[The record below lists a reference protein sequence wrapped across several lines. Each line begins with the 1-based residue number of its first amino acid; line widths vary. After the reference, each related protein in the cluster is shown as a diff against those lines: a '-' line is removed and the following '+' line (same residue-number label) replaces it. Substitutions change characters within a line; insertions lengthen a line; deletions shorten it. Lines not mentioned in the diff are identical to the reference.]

1 MRAVGSGSRRGSAR
15 AWIGAALKRTRAAQA
30 RPSRRRV
37 RTSVLLQL
45 TETECGAACLG
56 IVLAHFGRWVS
67 IEELRE
73 SCSVGRDGC
82 SAADIFRAAK
92 RYGLEVK
99 GWRRQPRQLAAMPL
113 PMILFWEFQHFV
125 VLEGFRGGRFLIND
139 PANGHRTVSWEEFDE
154 AFTGVTLTFEPLPAF
169 QPGGVR
175 PGLLRRIVPWLRD
188 VKKPLAFAACC
199 GLLLAVP
206 ALALPFLVS
215 LFVDFVLSGREPS
228 WGGMLVGILLAAAGL
243 LYLLNWLR
251 ERCLRLL
258 SVRLSVDH
266 ASRFMTRLFRLPMRF
281 FTQRFSGDLTSRI
294 QLLDAVSNVATRH
307 FVGIAIEF
315 VTSLA
320 FLGLMLTYD
329 PLLSAVVV
337 GLSVLSAVAMRVLA
351 RARVDENR
359 RLRREQGMLYGIGM
373 FGVAKIDT
381 LQATG
386 AEDDFFAR
394 WTGYQARELIARQRF
409 AELGYVNA
417 ALPVLFLILGN
428 AAVLGVGGWRVM
440 AGDMTPG
447 MLTAFY
453 MAAVYFLMPIGRFIQ
468 FADMFQMLEADLQ
481 RLDDVFDAAED
492 HDFESGP
499 HDAAEGR
506 ISTLGGRLRLKGQI
520 ELRGVTFGYQHNS
533 EPVLKDFSVT
543 IEPGQRVAVVGPSG
557 SGKSTLSALVAGIY
571 QPWSGEI
578 LIDGHPRS
586 SIPRELL
593 TSSIS
598 LVDQHIF
605 LFAGTV
611 RENLTMW
618 IPNVPDQSLV
628 AAAQDAIIHD
638 AVISRPLGYDAP
650 VEEGGSNFSG
660 GQRQRLE
667 IARALVND
675 PSVLIL
681 DEATSSLDT
690 ITEVRI
696 DDALRRRGCSCLI
709 VAHRLSTI
717 RDCDLIVVLDH
728 GREVQRGI
736 HPELMQETGGLYHQ
750 LVASS

>member
-1 MRAVGSGSRRGSAR
+1 MRAAGSRGGRQSVHSTLE
-15 AWIGAALKRTRAAQA
+15 AALKRARAA
-30 RPSRRRV
+30 RKLPSRRWV

-56 IVLAHFGRWVS
+56 IVLSHFGRWVS
-67 IEELRE
+67 IEELRDA
-73 SCSVGRDGC
+73 CSVGRDGC
-82 SAADIFRAAK
+82 SAADIFRAAR

-99 GWRRQPRQLAAMPL
+99 GWRRQPHQLLEMPL
-113 PMILFWEFQHFV
+113 PMILFWEFHHFV

-139 PANGHRTVSWEEFDE
+139 PANGHRTVSEEEFDQ
-154 AFTGVTLTFEPLPAF
+154 AFTGVTLTFTPRPEF

-175 PGLLRRIVPWLRD
+175 PGLLYRIVPWLRD

-206 ALALPFLVS
+206 ALAMPILVN

-228 WGGMLVGILLAAAGL
+228 LGGVLVGVLLAAAGL
-243 LYLLNWLR
+243 LALLTWLR

-281 FTQRFSGDLTSRI
+281 FAQRFAGDLTSRI
-294 QLLDAVSNVATRH
+294 QLLDSVSNVASRH
-307 FVGIAIEF
+307 LVGIGIEI

-320 FLGLMLTYD
+320 FLGLMLAYD
-329 PLLSAVVV
+329 PMLAAIVVA
-337 GLSVLSAVAMRVLA
+337 LSVISAIVMRVLA
-351 RARVDENR
+351 RVRVDENR
-359 RLRREQGMLYGIGM
+359 RLRREQGMLHGIGM
-373 FGVAKIDT
+373 FGVSKIDT
-381 LQATG
+381 LQAIG
-386 AEDDFFAR
+386 AEDEFYAR
-394 WTGYQARELIARQRF
+394 WTGYQARELLARQRF

-417 ALPVLFLILGN
+417 SLPILFNLLAN
-428 AAVLGVGGWRVM
+428 AAVLGIAGWRVM
-440 AGDMTPG
+440 SGDMTTG

-453 MAAVYFLMPIGRFIQ
+453 MAAASFMMPVGRFIQ
-468 FADMFQMLEADLQ
+468 FADLFQMLEADLQ
-481 RLDDVFDAAED
+481 RLDDVFDASED
-492 HDFESGP
+492 DDFES
-499 HDAAEGR
+499 AAAGAGDQV
-506 ISTLGGRLRLKGQI
+506 STLGGRLRLKGRI
-520 ELRGVTFGYQHNS
+520 ELRDVTFGYQQNR
-533 EPVLKDFSVT
+533 EPLLKDFSLT
-543 IEPGQRVAVVGPSG
+543 IEPGQRVAIVGPSG

-571 QPWSGEI
+571 RPWSGEI

-586 SIPRELL
+586 AIPRELL
-593 TSSIS
+593 TSSVS

-618 IPNVPDQSLV
+618 LPNVPDHTLM
-628 AAAQDAIIHD
+628 AAAQDAIVHD
-638 AVISRPLGYDAP
+638 VIVTRPHGYDAL

-675 PSVLIL
+675 PSVLVL
-681 DEATSSLDT
+681 DEATCSLDT

-728 GREVQRGI
+728 GREVQRGA
-736 HPELMQETGGLYHQ
+736 HTELMQETGGLYRQ
-750 LVASS
+750 LVESS

>member
-1 MRAVGSGSRRGSAR
+1 MRAAGSRGGRQSVHSTLE
-15 AWIGAALKRTRAAQA
+15 AALKRARAA
-30 RPSRRRV
+30 RKLPSRRWV

-56 IVLAHFGRWVS
+56 IVLSHFGRWVS
-67 IEELRE
+67 IEELRDA
-73 SCSVGRDGC
+73 CSVGRDGC
-82 SAADIFRAAK
+82 SAADIFRAAR

-99 GWRRQPRQLAAMPL
+99 GWRRQPHQLLEMPL
-113 PMILFWEFQHFV
+113 PMILFWEFHHFV

-139 PANGHRTVSWEEFDE
+139 PANGHRTVSEEEFDQ
-154 AFTGVTLTFEPLPAF
+154 AFTGVTLTFTPRPEF

-175 PGLLRRIVPWLRD
+175 PGLLYRIVPWLRD

-206 ALALPFLVS
+206 ALAMPILVN

-228 WGGMLVGILLAAAGL
+228 LGGVLVGVLLAAAGL
-243 LYLLNWLR
+243 LALLTWLR

-281 FTQRFSGDLTSRI
+281 FAQRFAGDLTSRI
-294 QLLDAVSNVATRH
+294 QLLDSVSNVASRH
-307 FVGIAIEF
+307 LVGIGIEI

-320 FLGLMLTYD
+320 FLGLMLAYD
-329 PLLSAVVV
+329 PMLAAIVVA
-337 GLSVLSAVAMRVLA
+337 LSVISAIVMRVLA
-351 RARVDENR
+351 RVRVDENR
-359 RLRREQGMLYGIGM
+359 RLRREQGMLHGIGM
-373 FGVAKIDT
+373 FGVSKIDT
-381 LQATG
+381 LQAIG
-386 AEDDFFAR
+386 AEDEFYAR
-394 WTGYQARELIARQRF
+394 WTGYQARELLARQRF

-417 ALPVLFLILGN
+417 SLPILFNLLAN
-428 AAVLGVGGWRVM
+428 AAVLGIAGWRVM
-440 AGDMTPG
+440 SGDMTTG

-453 MAAVYFLMPIGRFIQ
+453 MAAASFMMPVGRFIQ
-468 FADMFQMLEADLQ
+468 FADLFQMLEADLQ
-481 RLDDVFDAAED
+481 RLDDVFDASED
-492 HDFESGP
+492 DDFES
-499 HDAAEGR
+499 AAAGAGDQV
-506 ISTLGGRLRLKGQI
+506 STLGGRLRLKGRI
-520 ELRGVTFGYQHNS
+520 ELRDVTFGYQQNR
-533 EPVLKDFSVT
+533 EPLLKDFSLT
-543 IEPGQRVAVVGPSG
+543 IEPGQRVAIVGPSG

-571 QPWSGEI
+571 RPWSGEI
-578 LIDGHPRS
+578 LIDGHPRNA
-586 SIPRELL
+586 IPRELL
-593 TSSIS
+593 TSSVS

-618 IPNVPDQSLV
+618 LPNVPDHTLM
-628 AAAQDAIIHD
+628 AAAQDAIVHD
-638 AVISRPLGYDAP
+638 VIVTRPHGYDAL

-675 PSVLIL
+675 PSVLVL
-681 DEATSSLDT
+681 DEATCSLDT

-728 GREVQRGI
+728 GREVQRGA
-736 HPELMQETGGLYHQ
+736 HTELMQETGGLYRQ
-750 LVASS
+750 LVESS

>member
-1 MRAVGSGSRRGSAR
+1 MRAAGSRDGRQSVHSTLE
-15 AWIGAALKRTRAAQA
+15 AALKRARAA
-30 RPSRRRV
+30 RKLPSRRWV

-56 IVLAHFGRWVS
+56 IVLSHFGRWVS
-67 IEELRE
+67 IEELRDA
-73 SCSVGRDGC
+73 CSVGRDGC
-82 SAADIFRAAK
+82 SAADIFRAAR

-99 GWRRQPRQLAAMPL
+99 GWRRQPHQLLEMPL
-113 PMILFWEFQHFV
+113 PMILFWEFHHFV

-139 PANGHRTVSWEEFDE
+139 PANGHRTVSEEEFDQ
-154 AFTGVTLTFEPLPAF
+154 AFTGVTLTFTPRPEF

-175 PGLLRRIVPWLRD
+175 PGLLYRIVPWLRD

-206 ALALPFLVS
+206 ALAMPILVN

-228 WGGMLVGILLAAAGL
+228 LGGVLVGVLLAAAGL
-243 LYLLNWLR
+243 LALLTWLR

-281 FTQRFSGDLTSRI
+281 FAQRFAGDLTSRI
-294 QLLDAVSNVATRH
+294 QLLDSVSNVASRH
-307 FVGIAIEF
+307 LVGIGIEI

-320 FLGLMLTYD
+320 FLGLMLAYD
-329 PLLSAVVV
+329 PMLAAIVVA
-337 GLSVLSAVAMRVLA
+337 LSVISAIVMRVLA
-351 RARVDENR
+351 RVRVDENR
-359 RLRREQGMLYGIGM
+359 RLRREQGMLHGIGM
-373 FGVAKIDT
+373 FGVSKIDT
-381 LQATG
+381 LQAIG
-386 AEDDFFAR
+386 AEDEFYAR
-394 WTGYQARELIARQRF
+394 WTGYQARELLARQRF

-417 ALPVLFLILGN
+417 SLPILFNLLAN
-428 AAVLGVGGWRVM
+428 AAVLGIAGWRVM
-440 AGDMTPG
+440 SGDMTTG

-453 MAAVYFLMPIGRFIQ
+453 MAAASFMMPVGRFIQ
-468 FADMFQMLEADLQ
+468 FADLFQMLEADLQ
-481 RLDDVFDAAED
+481 RLDDVFDASED
-492 HDFESGP
+492 DDFES
-499 HDAAEGR
+499 AAAGAGDQV
-506 ISTLGGRLRLKGQI
+506 STLGGRLRLKGRI
-520 ELRGVTFGYQHNS
+520 ELRDVTFGYQQNR
-533 EPVLKDFSVT
+533 EPLLKDFSLT
-543 IEPGQRVAVVGPSG
+543 IEPGQRVAIVGPSG

-571 QPWSGEI
+571 RPWSGEI

-586 SIPRELL
+586 AIPRELL
-593 TSSIS
+593 TSSVS

-618 IPNVPDQSLV
+618 LPNVPDHTLM
-628 AAAQDAIIHD
+628 AAAQDAIVHD
-638 AVISRPLGYDAP
+638 VIVTRPHGYDAL

-675 PSVLIL
+675 PSVLVL
-681 DEATSSLDT
+681 DEATCSLDT

-728 GREVQRGI
+728 GREVQRGA
-736 HPELMQETGGLYHQ
+736 HTELMQETGGLYRQ
-750 LVASS
+750 LVESS

>member
-1 MRAVGSGSRRGSAR
+1 MRAAGSRGGRQSVHSTLE
-15 AWIGAALKRTRAAQA
+15 AALKRARAA
-30 RPSRRRV
+30 RKLPSRRWV

-56 IVLAHFGRWVS
+56 IVLSHFGRWVS
-67 IEELRE
+67 IEELRDA
-73 SCSVGRDGC
+73 CSVGRDGC
-82 SAADIFRAAK
+82 SAADIFRAAR

-99 GWRRQPRQLAAMPL
+99 GWRRQPHQLLEMPL
-113 PMILFWEFQHFV
+113 PMILFWEFHHFV

-139 PANGHRTVSWEEFDE
+139 PANGHRTVSEEEFDQ
-154 AFTGVTLTFEPLPAF
+154 AFTGVTLTFTPRPEF

-175 PGLLRRIVPWLRD
+175 PGLLYRIMPWLRD

-206 ALALPFLVS
+206 ALAMPILVN

-228 WGGMLVGILLAAAGL
+228 LGGVLVGVLLAAAGL
-243 LYLLNWLR
+243 LALLTWLR

-281 FTQRFSGDLTSRI
+281 FAQRFAGDLTSRI
-294 QLLDAVSNVATRH
+294 QLLDSVSNVASRH
-307 FVGIAIEF
+307 LVGIGIEI

-320 FLGLMLTYD
+320 FLGLMLAYD
-329 PLLSAVVV
+329 PMLAAIVVA
-337 GLSVLSAVAMRVLA
+337 LSVISAIVMRVLA
-351 RARVDENR
+351 RVRVDENR
-359 RLRREQGMLYGIGM
+359 RLRREQGMLHGIGM
-373 FGVAKIDT
+373 FGVSKIDT
-381 LQATG
+381 LQAIG
-386 AEDDFFAR
+386 AEDEFYAR
-394 WTGYQARELIARQRF
+394 WTGYQARELLARQRF

-417 ALPVLFLILGN
+417 SLPILFNLLAN
-428 AAVLGVGGWRVM
+428 AAVLGIAGWRVM
-440 AGDMTPG
+440 SGDMTTG

-453 MAAVYFLMPIGRFIQ
+453 MAAASFMMPVGRFIQ
-468 FADMFQMLEADLQ
+468 FADLFQMLEADLQ
-481 RLDDVFDAAED
+481 RLDDVFDASED
-492 HDFESGP
+492 DDFES
-499 HDAAEGR
+499 AAAGAGDQV
-506 ISTLGGRLRLKGQI
+506 STLGGRLRLKGRI
-520 ELRGVTFGYQHNS
+520 ELRDVTFGYQQNR
-533 EPVLKDFSVT
+533 EPLLKDFSLT
-543 IEPGQRVAVVGPSG
+543 IEPGQRVAIVGPSG

-571 QPWSGEI
+571 RPWSGEI

-586 SIPRELL
+586 AIPRELL
-593 TSSIS
+593 TSSVS

-618 IPNVPDQSLV
+618 LPNVPDHTLM
-628 AAAQDAIIHD
+628 AAAQDAIVHD
-638 AVISRPLGYDAP
+638 VIVTRPHGYDAL

-675 PSVLIL
+675 PSVLVL
-681 DEATSSLDT
+681 DEATCSLDT

-728 GREVQRGI
+728 GREVQRGA
-736 HPELMQETGGLYHQ
+736 HTELMQETDGLYRQ
-750 LVASS
+750 LVESS

>member
-1 MRAVGSGSRRGSAR
+1 MRAAGSSGGRQSVHPALE
-15 AWIGAALKRTRAAQA
+15 AALKRTRAAQ
-30 RPSRRRV
+30 RLPSRRWV

-56 IVLAHFGRWVS
+56 IVLSHFGRWVS
-67 IEELRE
+67 IEELRDA
-73 SCSVGRDGC
+73 CSVGRDGC
-82 SAADIFRAAK
+82 SAADIFRAAR
-92 RYGLEVK
+92 RYGLETK
-99 GWRRQPRQLAAMPL
+99 GWRRQPHQLLEMPL
-113 PMILFWEFQHFV
+113 PMIVFWEFHHFV

-139 PANGHRTVSWEEFDE
+139 PANGHRTVSEEEFDQ
-154 AFTGVTLTFEPLPAF
+154 AFTGVTLTFKPRPEF

-175 PGLLRRIVPWLRD
+175 PGLLHRIMPWLRD

-206 ALALPFLVS
+206 ALAMPILVS
-215 LFVDFVLSGREPS
+215 LFVDFVLSGREPAL
-228 WGGMLVGILLAAAGL
+228 GGVLVGVLLAAAGL
-243 LYLLNWLR
+243 LALLTWLR

-281 FTQRFSGDLTSRI
+281 FAQRFAGDLTSRI
-294 QLLDAVSNVATRH
+294 QLLDSVSSVASRH
-307 FVGIAIEF
+307 LVGIGIEI

-320 FLGLMLTYD
+320 FLGLMLVYD
-329 PLLSAVVV
+329 PMLAVVVV
-337 GLSVLSAVAMRVLA
+337 GLSVISAIVMRVLA
-351 RARVDENR
+351 RVRVDENR
-359 RLRREQGMLYGIGM
+359 RLRREQGMLHGIGM
-373 FGVAKIDT
+373 FGVSKIDT
-381 LQATG
+381 LQAIG
-386 AEDDFFAR
+386 AEDEFYAR
-394 WTGYQARELIARQRF
+394 WTGYQARELLARQRF
-409 AELGYVNA
+409 AELGYVTA
-417 ALPVLFLILGN
+417 SLPMLFSLLAN
-428 AAVLGVGGWRVM
+428 AAVLGIAGWRVM
-440 AGDMTPG
+440 SGDMTAG

-453 MAAVYFLMPIGRFIQ
+453 MAAASFMMPVGRFIQ
-468 FADMFQMLEADLQ
+468 FADLFQMLEADLQ
-481 RLDDVFDAAED
+481 RLDDVFDASED
-492 HDFESGP
+492 DDFES
-499 HDAAEGR
+499 AAADTGDQV
-506 ISTLGGRLRLKGQI
+506 STLGGRLRLKGRI
-520 ELRGVTFGYQHNS
+520 ELRDVTFGYQQNR
-533 EPVLKDFSVT
+533 EPLLKDFSLT
-543 IEPGQRVAVVGPSG
+543 IEPGQRVAIVGPSG

-571 QPWSGEI
+571 RPWSGEI

-586 SIPRELL
+586 AIPRELL
-593 TSSIS
+593 TSSVS

-618 IPNVPDQSLV
+618 LPNVPDHTLM
-628 AAAQDAIIHD
+628 AAAQDAIVHD
-638 AVISRPLGYDAP
+638 VIVTRPHGYDAL

-675 PSVLIL
+675 PSVLVL
-681 DEATSSLDT
+681 DEATCSLDT

-728 GREVQRGI
+728 GREVQRGA
-736 HPELMQETGGLYHQ
+736 HTELMQETGGLYRQ
-750 LVASS
+750 LVESS

>member
-1 MRAVGSGSRRGSAR
+1 MRAAGSRGGRQSVHSTLE
-15 AWIGAALKRTRAAQA
+15 AALKRARAA
-30 RPSRRRV
+30 RKLPSRRWV

-56 IVLAHFGRWVS
+56 IVLSHFGRWVS
-67 IEELRE
+67 IEELRDA
-73 SCSVGRDGC
+73 CSVGRDGC
-82 SAADIFRAAK
+82 SAADIFRAAR

-99 GWRRQPRQLAAMPL
+99 GWRRQPHQLLEMPL
-113 PMILFWEFQHFV
+113 PMILFWEFHHFV

-139 PANGHRTVSWEEFDE
+139 PANGHRTVSEEEFDQ
-154 AFTGVTLTFEPLPAF
+154 AFTGVTLTFTPRPEF

-175 PGLLRRIVPWLRD
+175 PGLLYRIVPWLRD

-206 ALALPFLVS
+206 ALAMPILVN

-228 WGGMLVGILLAAAGL
+228 LGGVLVGVLLAAAGL
-243 LYLLNWLR
+243 LALLTWLR

-281 FTQRFSGDLTSRI
+281 FAQRFAGDLTSRI
-294 QLLDAVSNVATRH
+294 QLLDSVSNVASRH
-307 FVGIAIEF
+307 LVGIGIEI

-320 FLGLMLTYD
+320 FLGLMLAYD
-329 PLLSAVVV
+329 PMLAAIVVA
-337 GLSVLSAVAMRVLA
+337 LSVVSAIVMRVLA
-351 RARVDENR
+351 RVRVDENR
-359 RLRREQGMLYGIGM
+359 RLRREQGMLHGIGM
-373 FGVAKIDT
+373 FGVSKIDT
-381 LQATG
+381 LQAIG
-386 AEDDFFAR
+386 AEDEFYAR
-394 WTGYQARELIARQRF
+394 WTGYQARELLARQRF

-417 ALPVLFLILGN
+417 SLPILFNLLAN
-428 AAVLGVGGWRVM
+428 AAVLGIAGWRVM
-440 AGDMTPG
+440 SGDMTTG

-453 MAAVYFLMPIGRFIQ
+453 MAAASFMMPVGRFIQ
-468 FADMFQMLEADLQ
+468 FADLFQMLEADLQ
-481 RLDDVFDAAED
+481 RLDDVFDASED
-492 HDFESGP
+492 DDFES
-499 HDAAEGR
+499 AAAGAGDQV
-506 ISTLGGRLRLKGQI
+506 STLGGRLRLKGRI
-520 ELRGVTFGYQHNS
+520 ELRDVTFGYQQNR
-533 EPVLKDFSVT
+533 EPLLKDFSLT
-543 IEPGQRVAVVGPSG
+543 IEPGQRVAIVGPSG

-571 QPWSGEI
+571 RPWSGEI

-586 SIPRELL
+586 AIPRELL
-593 TSSIS
+593 TSSVS

-618 IPNVPDQSLV
+618 LPNVPDHTLM
-628 AAAQDAIIHD
+628 AAAQDAIVHD
-638 AVISRPLGYDAP
+638 VIVTRPHGYDAL

-675 PSVLIL
+675 PSVLVL
-681 DEATSSLDT
+681 DEATCSLDT

-728 GREVQRGI
+728 GREVQRGA
-736 HPELMQETGGLYHQ
+736 HTELMQETGGLYRQ
-750 LVASS
+750 LVESS